1 MVKDN
6 LAVKKKVFD
15 VNLHLSD
22 SSLVIQ
28 NFGNASQRSENS
40 FIIKPSGINLKKHNH
55 NDMVTMDMEG
65 NLLEEALKPSSDEPT
80 HRVIYNSS
88 NYVGGIVHTHSKYA
102 TAYAQ
107 AATEIENYGTTHS
120 DFTQNKI
127 LVTDPL
133 TELEVNKDY
142 ELNTGHKIIE
152 KLHLNK
158 IDFSETPGI
167 LSVRHG
173 VFAWGVDIEEAYRN
187 AEIIEYIAELAF
199 LTNRIT
205 SNPKTIENYI
215 ASKHFQRKH
224 GPTKYYGQ

>member
-28 NFGNASQRSENS
+28 NFGNASQRFENS
-40 FIIKPSGINLKKHNH
+40 FIIKPSGINLKIHNH

-152 KLHLNK
+152 KLHSNK

-199 LTNRIT
+199 LTNTIT

>member
-1 MVKDN
+1 MKS
-6 LAVKKKVFD
+6 LLSVKKKVYD

-28 NFGNASQRSENS
+28 NFGNASQRFENS
-40 FIIKPSGINLKKHNH
+40 FIIKPSGINLKTHNH

-65 NLLEEALKPSSDEPT
+65 NVLEKVLKPSSDEPT

-107 AATEIENYGTTHS
+107 AAIEIENYGTTHS

-133 TELEVNKDY
+133 TEIEVDKDY
-142 ELNTGHKIIE
+142 ELNTGYKIIE
-152 KLHLNK
+152 ILDLNK

-167 LSVRHG
+167 LSIRHG
-173 VFAWGVDIEEAYRN
+173 VFAWGADIDEAYRN

-199 LTNRIT
+199 LTNLIT
-205 SNPKTIENYI
+205 SNPKTIEKYI
-215 ASKHFQRKH
+215 SSKHFQRKN
-224 GPTKYYGQ
+224 GPNKYYGQ

>member
-152 KLHLNK
+152 KLHSNK